1 MALSIRAFSAASR
14 RRMATLASVLA
25 SDLKAMHDAG
35 THKKERVITSSQQS
49 HINVAG
55 WSRPSLN
62 LCANNYLG
70 LSNNP
75 ELVAAAKSALD
86 THGFG
91 LSSVRFICGTRACRR
106 RRALAP
112 TLLAARALAPTP
124 TSPPTHTH
132 TPPPVR
138 AEDIHK
144 QLEARIAAFHGME
157 DAILFPSCFDANAG
171 IFEALLGPE
180 DAVISDEKNHA
191 SIIDGIRLC
200 KAQRER
206 YRHRDMA
213 DLEEKLA
220 ATAGK
225 RLRMIVTDG
234 VFSMDGTVA
243 PLQAITALAK
253 KYDASVFID
262 ECHATGFFGATGR
275 GTDEHTGT
283 RGKIDIINST
293 LGKAM
298 GGATGGYTAS
308 TKAVVDV
315 LRNKARPYLFSN
327 SVAPAIVG
335 ASLKVFDML
344 EAGSGEVAKLR
355 ALTHKFRD
363 GMTALGFTLSGDRD
377 HPIVPVMLGD
387 ARLAAQFA
395 DAMLKRGV
403 YVIGFSYP
411 VVPKGAARIRTQIS
425 AAHSDTDI
433 DAALSAFAEVGRE
446 MGVVRIK

>member
-1 MALSIRAFSAASR
+1 
-14 RRMATLASVLA
+14 
-25 SDLKAMHDAG
+25 
-35 THKKERVITSSQQS
+35 
-49 HINVAG
+49 
-55 WSRPSLN
+55 
-62 LCANNYLG
+62 
-70 LSNNP
+70 
-75 ELVAAAKSALD
+75 
-86 THGFG
+86 
-91 LSSVRFICGTRACRR
+91 
-106 RRALAP
+106 
-112 TLLAARALAPTP
+112 
-124 TSPPTHTH
+124 
-132 TPPPVR
+132 
-138 AEDIHK
+138 
-144 QLEARIAAFHGME
+144 
-157 DAILFPSCFDANAG
+157 
-171 IFEALLGPE
+171 
-180 DAVISDEKNHA
+180 VISDEKNHA

-213 DLEEKLA
+213 DLEAKLA

-283 RGKIDIINST
+283 WGKIDIINST
-293 LGKAM
+293 LGKAL

-308 TKAVVDV
+308 TRAVVDV

-344 EAGSGEVAKLR
+344 EGSAGSGKVAYLR

-363 GMTALGFTLSGDRD
+363 GMAALGFTLSGDRD

-425 AAHSDTDI
+425 AAHSDADI
-433 DAALSAFAEVGRE
+433 DAAIAAFAEVGRE
-446 MGVVRIK
+446 MGVVKK